1 MAATTY
7 NFTNGSISG
16 QPKVNDTLPN
26 TGGLYSR
33 SNIVDCANQAL
44 DAGEGDI
51 AQVINV
57 PADTWIVQVLL
68 RTITAETANG
78 TVDLGVTGVD
88 PDGFGDALAV
98 DAAAGIV
105 ATLDV
110 PIYVASADTID
121 VLATTD
127 TADVDIDG
135 WKFEIVAILQPGN
148 KADNDGD
155 SQAST

>member
-26 TGGLYSR
+26 SGGLFSR
-33 SNIVDCANQAL
+33 SNIVDCANQNL

-51 AQVINV
+51 AQVLNI
-57 PADTWIVQVLL
+57 PADTWVVQVLL

-78 TVDLGVTGVD
+78 TVDLGSGLD
-88 PDGFGDALAV
+88 ADQWGDALAV

-105 ATLDV
+105 QTIDIAE
-110 PIYVASADTID
+110 YFAAADTID
-121 VLATTD
+121 VTATTD
-127 TADVDIDG
+127 TADIDIDG
-135 WKFEIVAILQPGN
+135 WKFEIIAIMQPGN